1 MRGVRADECRIQSSR
16 ADNQGSINMTF
27 RRIAA
32 GLAVAANAL
41 PGLCGAQQPFR
52 VDETTIAAVHAAMRD
67 GTLTCHALVQAYLD
81 RIAAY
86 DKQGPAI
93 NAITVVNP
101 DALAT
106 ADSLD
111 RRFAAGHQF
120 VGPLHCVP
128 MIVKDNFQTIG
139 LQTAAGNLA
148 LKDYKPS
155 KDAFQVARIK
165 AAGAIVLAKSNMAE
179 FAFSPVET
187 VNSVLPGYT
196 RNPYGLDRVTAG
208 SSGGTAAAVAADLGE
223 VGLGTDT
230 GNSIRGPSSH
240 QALVGIRSTMG
251 LTSRAGIA
259 PLSLFA
265 DIAGPMARTV
275 ADAVAVFQVVAGY
288 DPDDPATE
296 AVKGKPIPNYSA
308 ALVRGGLRGAR
319 IGVLRQA
326 FESPTVDSEV
336 RSVFDRAIGDLRAQG
351 ATVLDTVM
359 IAEMD
364 SIRRSNRG
372 GCNPFKYEF
381 NQWLAQQGGKAP
393 VHDLDAIV
401 RSRRYHPSVETRLV
415 AADSVKLPPDSVPGC
430 QGRQRVR
437 EGLRDAVARTMDRLR
452 LDALVYPT
460 WSNPPRLIG
469 DLNTP
474 AGDNSQVFSPTTGNP
489 AITVPMGYTRN
500 NTLPAG
506 MTFFGRA
513 FDEERLLRL
522 VYDYEQATKWRREP
536 ASTPPLSSAG
546 KAPDGQ

>member
-1 MRGVRADECRIQSSR
+1 MK
-16 ADNQGSINMTF
+16 
-27 RRIAA
+27 RRVLAA
-32 GLAVAANAL
+32 ALAVIPLVTRPA
-41 PGLCGAQQPFR
+41 PAQRAFR
-52 VDETTIAAVHAAMRD
+52 VDETTIADVHAAMRA
-67 GTLTCHALVQAYLD
+67 GSLTCHALVQAYLD

-111 RRFAAGHQF
+111 RRFAAGHQL
-120 VGPLHCVP
+120 VGPLHCIP

-148 LKDYKPS
+148 LKGYQPA

-196 RNPYGLDRVTAG
+196 RNPYELDRVTAG

-240 QALVGIRSTMG
+240 NDLVGIRSTMG

-296 AVKGKPIPNYSA
+296 AVKGKPIPNYAS

-319 IGVLRQA
+319 IGILRQA
-326 FESPTVDSEV
+326 FESPTVDPEV
-336 RSVFDRAIGDLRAQG
+336 RSVFEKAVQDLRAAG

-359 IAEMD
+359 IVELD

-372 GCNPFKYEF
+372 NCNPFKYEF
-381 NQWLAQQGGKAP
+381 NAWLAQQGEKVP
-393 VHDLDAIV
+393 VHDLDEIV

-415 AADSVKLPPDSVPGC
+415 AADSIKLAPDSIAAC
-430 QGRQRVR
+430 RGRERVR
-437 EGLRDAVARTMDRLR
+437 DGLRDAVARTMDRLR

-513 FDEERLLRL
+513 FDEERLITL

-536 ASTPPLSSAG
+536 ASTPPLASG
-546 KAPDGQ
+546 GRGRE